1 MVIVIRKA
9 VVVLL
14 FRILLN
20 RTISPSIRNS
30 STDGWNNPDRMCWRG
45 WRS

>member
-14 FRILLN
+14 FSIWLN
-20 RTISPSIRNS
+20 TTISPSIRNS
-30 STDGWNNPDRMCWRG
+30 
-45 WRS
+45 